1 MIPFAS
7 DCARVLT
14 VFLCTLSAH
23 GWEPE
28 YAYGNTLA
36 TAAAAALW
44 IMLCH
49 GLSYAQEKLYWRAC
63 PAGAHA
69 AQATFMGLLVVAG
82 CYTGSPAAYVPY
94 LYLFTADTRLGTAAV
109 QSSAASAAAR
119 ACYAAAVLAG
129 VIMARLVPR
138 DDAAHVAV
146 RIAASVILF
155 AAWFDAPA
163 RTHLHATMA
172 TGPVRDTG
180 AAVVAF
186 GTPVLC
192 VAMMGEVLRASD
204 ERMCIAVSF
213 GALVGLAVPVLSHRL
228 ARITEVAL
236 SVSLGI
242 LCFFTGS
249 AAAMDALYTMVAVAA
264 PILLALAMHR
274 TAEPTTSPPST
285 QTRKA
290 RHALTEALA
299 LALCGAVVVV
309 APVYARASRAGPELQ
324 TALVLA
330 ALS

>member
-63 PAGAHA
+63 PTGAHV
-69 AQATFMGLLVVAG
+69 AQAAFMGLLVVVG

-94 LYLFTADTRLGTAAV
+94 LYLFTADARLGTAAV
-109 QSSAASAAAR
+109 QSSVASAAAR

-129 VIMARLVPR
+129 VIMARLVQR

-146 RIAASVILF
+146 RIAVSVILF

-172 TGPVRDTG
+172 TSPVRDTG
-180 AAVVAF
+180 AAVVGF
-186 GTPVLC
+186 GALVLC
-192 VAMMGEVLRASD
+192 VAMMGESLRASD
-204 ERMCIAVSF
+204 PRMGAVSAGFTLF
-213 GALVGLAVPVLSHRL
+213 GMALRGLSPRISHVS
-228 ARITEVAL
+228 EVAL
-236 SVSLGI
+236 SVFVGVF
-242 LCFFTGS
+242 CFFVGS
-249 AAAMDALYTMVAVAA
+249 AGEIDSLYGLAAAMS

-274 TAEPTTSPPST
+274 MAEPTTSPPIT

-290 RHALTEALA
+290 RHAVTEALA
-299 LALCGAVVVV
+299 LALCGAMVVV